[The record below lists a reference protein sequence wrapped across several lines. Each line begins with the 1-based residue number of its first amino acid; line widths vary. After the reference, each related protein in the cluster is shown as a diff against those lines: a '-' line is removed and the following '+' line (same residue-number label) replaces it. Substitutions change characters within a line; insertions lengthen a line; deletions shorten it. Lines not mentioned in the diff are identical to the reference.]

1 MIFNQQRNTIKEQFI
16 ILLRDFIDFNLL
28 NREEQ
33 VEQSALL
40 LEKVFESTNIYL
52 SEEEK
57 KDLLN
62 ELLED
67 VVFGLRR
74 IQKYQD
80 DPEVEEIM
88 INGYRNVFIKKRLDD
103 EYIKTSIKFDNND
116 EINKIIEKLL
126 EGTGRRVDRSNPL
139 VDLRLTDG
147 SRANIVV
154 SPLSL
159 IGPCITIRKFP
170 EKTITPKDLIKGGV
184 MSDKMSQFLQK
195 AVENKVNILIAGGT
209 AAGKT
214 TTLAA
219 LTNYI
224 HQNKQK
230 KKDRVV
236 VIEQTAEIKL
246 PKELDNSIQL
256 ECRLNNNQG
265 VGSYTIR
272 DLLKNSL
279 RMRPDRII
287 VGEVRGGEAFDML
300 QAMNSGHPGSF
311 STIHANNAADALSR
325 LEALVLLAGFD
336 QLVLETIKK
345 WIGNS
350 LDVVLFMK
358 KCEDG
363 KRRLVEIS
371 GVSSN
376 LDVEPIF
383 TYKNGKF
390 VVNENNLLKYQ
401 TVNRN

>member
-1 MIFNQQRNTIKEQFI
+1 MTLNQQKNTIKEQFI
-16 ILLRDFIDFNLL
+16 VLLRDVADFHLL

-33 VEQSALL
+33 TEQASLI

-57 KDLLN
+57 KDVLS

-74 IQKYQD
+74 IQKFQD
-80 DPEVEEIM
+80 DPEIEEIM
-88 INGYRNVFIKKRLDD
+88 INGYRNVYIKKRLNDKFVKTSVHFKNDD
-103 EYIKTSIKFDNND
+103 EL
-116 EINKIIEKLL
+116 NKIIEKLL

-139 VDLRLTDG
+139 VDLRLPDG

-170 EKTITPKDLIKGGV
+170 EETITPEDLLKTGV
-184 MSDKMSQFLQK
+184 MDKQSHLFLKK
-195 AVENKVNILIAGGT
+195 AVENKLNILIAGGT

-214 TTLAA
+214 TTLTA

-224 HQNKQK
+224 HQDKQK
-230 KKDRVV
+230 QTDRVV

-272 DLLKNSL
+272 DLLKNAL

-345 WIGNS
+345 WIANS

-363 KRRLVEIS
+363 KRRLVEIA

-376 LDVEPIF
+376 LELDPIM
-383 TYKNGKF
+383 TYKNGEF
-390 VVNENNLLKYQ
+390 VTNKDNIKKYQ
-401 TVNRN
+401 EINRN